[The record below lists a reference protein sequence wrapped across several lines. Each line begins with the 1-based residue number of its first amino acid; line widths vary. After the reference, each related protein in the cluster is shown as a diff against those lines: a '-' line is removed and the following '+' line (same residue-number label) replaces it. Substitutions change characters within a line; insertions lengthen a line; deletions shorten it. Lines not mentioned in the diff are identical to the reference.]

1 MSERLALVTGAA
13 GEMGHLL
20 IPALKRRGFEVVTVD
35 LQSLSAELASSCREC
50 VDASILD
57 DRAMHK
63 LFAKYRFSH
72 VYHLAAILSTK
83 AEKDPGLAHRVNV
96 EGTYGLYRLCLQ
108 QAEETGT
115 APTLLFP
122 SSIAVYGLP
131 DAAAKAAQGMV
142 KESEWL
148 VPSGMYGCNK
158 LYCELIGNY
167 LSRVHGNGE
176 SPVLDFRAIR
186 FPGLISAETLPTGGT
201 TDYAPEMIHAAA
213 QTRAYDCFV
222 REDTRLPFMTM
233 PDAVEALLRLADA
246 DPSALSTRVYNIKAF
261 SVSAGEIRDAVLR
274 QFPGAR
280 IGFEPSAARQ
290 AIVDSWPEDV
300 DDSLARRDWGLDP
313 RHGFAEA
320 LDEYLLPALQ
330 KRYAVKAPAES

>member
-35 LQSLSAELASSCREC
+35 LQSLSSELAASCREC

-63 LFAKYRFSH
+63 LFAKYHYSH
-72 VYHLAAILSTK
+72 VFHLAAILSTK

-96 EGTYGLYRLCLQ
+96 EGTFGLYRLCLQ
-108 QAEETGT
+108 QAEENGVV
-115 APTLLFP
+115 PRLMFP

-131 DAAAKAAQGMV
+131 DASTKTSQGSV
-142 KESEWL
+142 LESEWL

-167 LSRVHGNGE
+167 LSRDHGGDD

-213 QTRAYDCFV
+213 QGKPYDCFV

-233 PDAVEALLRLADA
+233 PDAVEALLRLAEA
-246 DPSALSTRVYNIKAF
+246 EPSALSTRVYNIKAF
-261 SVSAGEIRDAVLR
+261 SVSAGEIREAVLR
-274 QFPGAR
+274 EFPDAR
-280 IGFEPSAARQ
+280 IGFEPSEARQ

-300 DDSLARRDWGLDP
+300 DDTLARHDWGLDP
-313 RHGFAEA
+313 RHGFTEA
-320 LDEYLLPALQ
+320 LDDYLLPALRE
-330 KRYAVKAPAES
+330 RYAGKARVES